1 MFHLTFAQIVQ
12 VRLPMPG
19 LLEIFGDMFR
29 KQNVPGIAA
38 IHYALRDVDAG
49 ASDIRALV
57 DVDHA
62 AYRTAVYAH
71 AQPQFRMRFQGAANF
86 QCALDRLLG
95 TFVKDERHPV
105 T

>member
-1 MFHLTFAQIVQ
+1 
-12 VRLPMPG
+12 
-19 LLEIFGDMFR
+19 MFR

-62 AYRTAVYAH
+62 AYRTAVPMRSRSSGCAFRARLISNAH
-71 AQPQFRMRFQGAANF
+71 STGSSG
-86 QCALDRLLG
+86 LL
-95 TFVKDERHPV
+95 
-105 T
+105 